1 MQERRQGNLSDVS
14 FWWAT
19 VKKEWEEGRRNG
31 PVIPIREARRNGPV
45 IPIREARRNG
55 HVTPIRDVG
64 MFGTGTEEPIQFT
77 LVYRHCIGDGR
88 RDNGRPMI
96 TNRPWTSKL

>member
-19 VKKEWEEGRRNG
+19 VKKEWEEG
-31 PVIPIREARRNGPV
+31 RRNGPV